1 MATHRALI
9 VDDSKTAQHRL
20 KRMLKKYDLDI
31 DLANS
36 AEEALGYLTHTM
48 PSVIFMDH
56 HMEGMDGLEALK
68 IIKANPSTA
77 VIPVIMYTSQS
88 GDVYVGRAHAL
99 GALDILSKEVI
110 KAANL
115 EAVLGKLKIEKSEI
129 PPEEDNTESTSDQS
143 EDNETLDSNVTTDSP
158 DTNNLDNTENET
170 VIVKPAESPSEKE
183 NTFGVATQVS
193 MNEEASSE
201 LKNQVAR
208 LFELHIADVRTQIT
222 ENTKFMIRRLTSEI
236 KTATSEIREEQE
248 KEAKIEAENTLQ
260 PKEPELTVGNF
271 LAPVLL
277 GIVLIIALVVCYQVF
292 KLSEQQL
299 KTEQAL
305 EQIQSFRP
313 QSINTTNVSN
323 IDDFDDYS
331 LEPIYDSYEILEV
344 VSLATEFETNF
355 AFNQNPF
362 EDDNLSVLLGIVERL
377 DTSGFKGLIEVAI
390 HTGNFCVVADAD
402 GSWALAPEESLI
414 GSCTF
419 SETEP
424 NTLLEEWTTD
434 AYEQLEI
441 LAIPIQQNDI
451 ELIFVAQEEDP
462 RIAYPEEAETLKA
475 GEWNAIATLNNFIN
489 IRLESQE

>member
-143 EDNETLDSNVTTDSP
+143 EVNETLDSNVTTDSP

-355 AFNQNPF
+355 AFNQTHLKMTTCPF
-362 EDDNLSVLLGIVERL
+362 
-377 DTSGFKGLIEVAI
+377 
-390 HTGNFCVVADAD
+390 
-402 GSWALAPEESLI
+402 
-414 GSCTF
+414 
-419 SETEP
+419 
-424 NTLLEEWTTD
+424 
-434 AYEQLEI
+434 Y
-441 LAIPIQQNDI
+441 
-451 ELIFVAQEEDP
+451 
-462 RIAYPEEAETLKA
+462 
-475 GEWNAIATLNNFIN
+475 
-489 IRLESQE
+489 